1 MGAIAGCRRGRWLHI
16 PEESIMRHL
25 GHFFFVGLLLLVAM
39 LELPAQDKQVASG
52 MDPALFSALKYRPI
66 GPFRGGRS
74 AACCG
79 VPGKP
84 MQFYFGA
91 TGGGLWKTTDGGAT
105 WDSVSD
111 GFFGGSIGAVEVCPA
126 DRNVIYVGGGEVTVR
141 GNVAHGSGM
150 WKSTDAGKTW
160 KSIGLGD
167 THHIPRI
174 RTHPGNPDL
183 VYVAALGHLYGPN
196 NERGVFRSQ
205 DGGKTWENILF
216 VNEEVGA
223 VDLILDPANP
233 RILYA
238 STWRVKRTPYSLESG
253 GPGSGL
259 WKSTDSGDTWTEIT
273 RKPGLPKGTV
283 GIIGVAVSPVD
294 SDRVWAIVEADD
306 GGVFRS
312 EDGGENWQRL
322 NQDTNLRQRAWY
334 YTRIYAGPKN
344 KDEVYVVNVQF
355 WRSND
360 GGKTYS
366 SIRAPHGDYHDLWID
381 PDDPERMIVANDGG
395 AQVSFNHGKTWST
408 YMNQPTAQFY
418 RVTTDNHFPYR
429 IYGAQQDNSTV
440 RILSRSDGFT
450 IGERDWEP
458 TAGSESGWIAPNL
471 KDPDI
476 VYGGNYSGYLGRINH
491 RTKERRVVSVWP
503 DDSIGH
509 GAANLKYRFQ
519 WNFPIAFSPH
529 DSGTLYAAGNM
540 LFKTT
545 NEGQSWQPISP
556 DLTRDDKSK
565 QGPSGGPITKDNTTV
580 EYYCTIFAA
589 AESPL
594 EKGVLWCGSDDGLIH
609 VSKDAGKSW
618 NKVTPPDLPEW
629 AQINSIEPH
638 PSVKGGLYV
647 AATRYKTD
655 DFRPYL
661 YQTLDYG
668 TTWTKIVTGIP
679 EQHFARVIRADPA
692 RKGLLYAGTEQ
703 GMYISF
709 DDGGH
714 WQSFQLNLPIVPI
727 TDLAIKNHDLIV
739 ATQGR
744 SFWVLDDLTALH
756 KYYHKHALDHI
767 HPYEPRRTYRLG
779 GGSTETAPKTAGQ
792 NPPSGAVVYFWLINA
807 PTKVAP
813 ATVEILDKD
822 RKVIRRFTLHD
833 AAEEVKKPAK
843 GGATQKAGSEA
854 SGKTATA
861 KPEEQKATAGLN
873 RFVWDLRYGRPE
885 EFPGMVLWGGLT
897 APRAVPGRYLARF
910 RAGGDERTVTINVL
924 PDPRS
929 TATIEDMQEQF
940 NFVSEVG
947 AKLTEAHRAIKR
959 LRDVREQVQAL
970 VKRLDPKKHAEAVKS
985 ARQLIDKMTAAEE
998 ALYQTKSKAPQDVL
1012 NYPIRLNN
1020 KLASLASNVAAGDDR
1035 PTDQAVK
1042 LKDELFAA
1050 VDAELSRLRQVFTE
1064 EVPRFNDTLRRLEVP
1079 PVILNV
1085 DE

>member
-1 MGAIAGCRRGRWLHI
+1 MRKAA
-16 PEESIMRHL
+16 SIL
-25 GHFFFVGLLLLVAM
+25 LIGSLLLAAGPQ
-39 LELPAQDKQVASG
+39 ELPAQKQQAGDAINPS
-52 MDPALFSALKYRPI
+52 LFSALKYRLI

-91 TGGGLWKTTDGGAT
+91 TGGGVWKTMDGGAT
-105 WDSVSD
+105 WDNVSD
-111 GFFGGSIGAVEVCPA
+111 GFLGGSIGAVEVCAA
-126 DRNVIYVGGGEVTVR
+126 DRNVLYVGGGEVTVR
-141 GNVAHGSGM
+141 GNVSHGSGM

-160 KSIGLGD
+160 KAIGLED
-167 THHIPRI
+167 TYHIPRV
-174 RTHPGNPDL
+174 RTHPRNPDL
-183 VYVAALGHLYGPN
+183 VYVAALGHLHGPN
-196 NERGVFRSQ
+196 KQRGVFRSK

-216 VNEEVGA
+216 VNEEIGA
-223 VDLILDPANP
+223 VDLILDRANP
-233 RILYA
+233 RVLYA

-259 WKSTDSGDTWTEIT
+259 WKSTDGGDTWTEIT
-273 RKPGLPKGTV
+273 RKPGLPRGTV

-294 SDRVWAIVEADD
+294 SDRIWAIVEAED

-312 EDGGENWQRL
+312 DNGGDTWQRL

-360 GGKTYS
+360 GGKTYEP
-366 SIRAPHGDYHDLWID
+366 IRAPHGDYHDLWID
-381 PDDPERMIVANDGG
+381 PDDPERLIVANDGG

-408 YMNQPTAQFY
+408 YQNQPTAQFY

-440 RILSRSDGFT
+440 RILSRSDGFA
-450 IGERDWEP
+450 IDERDWEP
-458 TAGSESGWIAPNL
+458 TAGSESGWVAPNL

-476 VYGGNYSGYLGRINH
+476 VYGGNYSGYLGRRNH
-491 RTKERRVVSVWP
+491 RTKENRVVSVWP

-519 WNFPIAFSPH
+519 WNFPIFFSPH
-529 DSGTLYAAGNM
+529 DPGTLYAAGNM

-545 NEGQSWQPISP
+545 NEGQSWQAISP

-589 AESPL
+589 TESPL

-609 VSKDAGKSW
+609 LSKDGGTSW
-618 NKVTPPDLPEW
+618 TKVTPPDLPEW

-638 PSVKGGLYV
+638 PFVKGGLYV
-647 AATRYKTD
+647 AATRYKLD

-661 YQTLDYG
+661 YSTVDYG
-668 TTWTKIVTGIP
+668 KTWTKIATGIP
-679 EQHFARVIRADPA
+679 QKHFTRVIRADPM

-703 GMYISF
+703 GMYVSF

-714 WQSFQLNLPIVPI
+714 WKSFQLNLPIVPI
-727 TDLAIKNHDLIV
+727 TDLAVKNDDLIV

-744 SFWVLDDLTALH
+744 SFWVLDDLTPLH
-756 KYYHKHALDHI
+756 HYYHKHALDHV
-767 HPYEPRRTYRLG
+767 HAYEPRPAYRLSG
-779 GGSTETAPKTAGQ
+779 GGFDMASKTAGQ
-792 NPPSGAVVYFWLINA
+792 NPPSGAVVYFWLINT
-807 PTKVAP
+807 PTKEAP
-813 ATVEILDKD
+813 VSVEILDRD
-822 RKVIRRFTLHD
+822 RKVIRRFSMYD
-833 AAEEVKKPAK
+833 SAEQPVKAGKGGAKGPAK
-843 GGATQKAGSEA
+843 GDQGR
-854 SGKTATA
+854 A
-861 KPEEQKATAGLN
+861 KPEELRATAGLN
-873 RFVWDLRYGRPE
+873 RFVWDLRYARPE
-885 EFPGMVLWGGLT
+885 DFPGMVLWGGLT
-897 APRAVPGRYLARF
+897 APRAVPGTYHGRF
-910 RAGGDERTVTINVL
+910 RAGGGAEQTVAIQVL

-929 TATIEDMQEQF
+929 TASIQDMQEQF

-947 AKLTEAHRAIKR
+947 AKLTEAHRSIKK
-959 LRDVREQVQAL
+959 LRDARDQLQTL
-970 VKRLDPKKHAEAVKS
+970 VERLDDKNYAEAVKQ
-985 ARQLIDKMTAAEE
+985 ARKIMQTMTAAEE
-998 ALYQTKSKAPQDVL
+998 ALYQTKAKAPQDVL
-1012 NYPIRLNN
+1012 NFPIRLNN
-1020 KLASLASNVAAGDDR
+1020 KLSSLASSVAAGDHR
-1035 PTDQAVK
+1035 PTDQAAK
-1042 LKDELFAA
+1042 LKDELFAG

-1064 EVPRFNDTLRRLEVP
+1064 DLPRFNETLRRLEVP
-1079 PVILNV
+1079 PVIV
-1085 DE
+1085 TGEQ